1 VGAIEASTIQVER
14 LAELLELE
22 ADDEDMVAS
31 TRWIEASDMRE
42 AAKLLRHTI
51 HPQAP
56 IPVAEGAGV
65 GVTDEELDKT
75 LFQAL
80 DEYMRQKSPFGGP
93 TDQKQLDRA
102 KARAVLARFGNHP
115 RPIPVAER
123 PPTEADCDAEG
134 RCWWFHPGCEVT
146 TPFWYLA
153 DCEYPD
159 RATPYD
165 PSAWLP
171 AAAIPLPEASP

>member
-1 VGAIEASTIQVER
+1 MTDTFRHIC
-14 LAELLELE
+14 AELVDIVT
-22 ADDEDMVAS
+22 AHCNPDDYAVGYCAAVL
-31 TRWIEASDMRE
+31 TRAR
-42 AAKLLRHTI
+42 AAL
-51 HPQAP
+51 
-56 IPVAEGAGV
+56 AEGAGV
-65 GVTDEELDKT
+65 GVTDEELDDW
-75 LFQAL
+75 LQNHPEVGLPEA
-80 DEYMRQKSPFGGP
+80 EAHNVAYPPIGEAEM
-93 TDQKQLDRA
+93 
-102 KARAVLARFGNHP
+102 RAVIRDALAQWGTTHP

-123 PPTEADCDAEG
+123 LPTAADCDAEG

-171 AAAIPLPEASP
+171 AAAIPMPEATP

>member
-1 VGAIEASTIQVER
+1 MSTDFRALCARMADELDHYRQLLMDDRRATHALAAEAR
-14 LAELLELE
+14 
-22 ADDEDMVAS
+22 
-31 TRWIEASDMRE
+31 
-42 AAKLLRHTI
+42 AAL
-51 HPQAP
+51 
-56 IPVAEGAGV
+56 AEGAGV
-65 GVTDEELDKT
+65 GVADEELLELSAHHGVSYTMSTGEVIYPMQEGCD
-75 LFQAL
+75 
-80 DEYMRQKSPFGGP
+80 MRDDVLSF
-93 TDQKQLDRA
+93 
-102 KARAVLARFGNHP
+102 ARAILARFGTTHP

-123 PPTEADCDAEG
+123 LPTEADCDAGG

-171 AAAIPLPEASP
+171 AAAIPLPSDVTHTDPG